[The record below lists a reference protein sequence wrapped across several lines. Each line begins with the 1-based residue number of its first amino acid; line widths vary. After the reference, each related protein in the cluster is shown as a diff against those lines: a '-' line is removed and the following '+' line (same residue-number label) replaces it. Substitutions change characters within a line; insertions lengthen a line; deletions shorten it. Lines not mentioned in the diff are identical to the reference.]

1 MKSTTIQVLPATAIH
16 ANGWRDLWDMYCAGA
31 VASDVSDTTWRRILD
46 TASPI
51 GSVVAMLDDQVV
63 GLATYVEHECTW
75 ETKSV
80 CYIEDM
86 IVGKL
91 HRGPRLNVGHA
102 MGVHLIGRLR
112 SGEWSRLHCVTHADN
127 ILAQKLYAQY
137 AEGEPYV
144 RYVMK
149 GNKL

>member
-1 MKSTTIQVLPATAIH
+1 MKLPTIQVVPAAAIH
-16 ANGWRDLWDMYCAGA
+16 GVGWRILWDQYCAGA
-31 VASDVSDTTWRRILD
+31 VASEVSDTTWRRILD

-63 GLATYVEHECTW
+63 GMAVYVEHECTW
-75 ETKSV
+75 ETRSV

-86 IVGKL
+86 IVSKL

-102 MGVHLIGRLR
+102 IAAHLIDRLR
-112 SGEWSRLHCVTHADN
+112 CGEWSRLHCVTHADN